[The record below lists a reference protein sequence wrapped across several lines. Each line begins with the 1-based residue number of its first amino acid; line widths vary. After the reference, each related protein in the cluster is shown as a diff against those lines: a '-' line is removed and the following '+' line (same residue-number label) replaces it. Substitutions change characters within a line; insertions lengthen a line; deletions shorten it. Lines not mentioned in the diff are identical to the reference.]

1 MFQRCFKSQRTNNYS
16 STLCVFKSQRKKGNT
31 QKGLAFA
38 SKSISFISVISAG
51 QIITQAPCVFLS
63 PNERMEQ
70 REQSQIHL
78 SYAEPREQRAPLK
91 ACFHLAASRS
101 RKTISQSRETKT
113 LDQRKEIR
121 RKGWLLPAKAF
132 LLFLSFLRD
141 KYKLFYDFCFNFERS
156 DQLIAPT
163 KGYKL
168 CIYEY
173 YR

>member
-1 MFQRCFKSQRTNNYS
+1 MLFHEGCDGITWNKKAPILLLFLQKRLYLCRRKSSKRCFRGVLSPNE
-16 STLCVFKSQRKKGNT
+16 
-31 QKGLAFA
+31 
-38 SKSISFISVISAG
+38 

-63 PNERMEQ
+63 PNE
-70 REQSQIHL
+70 
-78 SYAEPREQRAPLK
+78 
-91 ACFHLAASRS
+91 
-101 RKTISQSRETKT
+101 
-113 LDQRKEIR
+113 RKEIR

-168 CIYEY
+168 SIYEY
-173 YR
+173 DKENERKGLFNDGGLCADALQRMP

>member
-1 MFQRCFKSQRTNNYS
+1 MLFHEGCDGITWNKKAPILLLFLQKRLYLCRRKSNKRCFRGVLSPNE
-16 STLCVFKSQRKKGNT
+16 
-31 QKGLAFA
+31 
-38 SKSISFISVISAG
+38 

-63 PNERMEQ
+63 PNE
-70 REQSQIHL
+70 
-78 SYAEPREQRAPLK
+78 
-91 ACFHLAASRS
+91 
-101 RKTISQSRETKT
+101 
-113 LDQRKEIR
+113 RKEIR

>member
-1 MFQRCFKSQRTNNYS
+1 MLSLFIVPYCLNGTTWDKLSPFALYFLIKKMYLCRRKSSKRCFRGVLSPNE
-16 STLCVFKSQRKKGNT
+16 
-31 QKGLAFA
+31 
-38 SKSISFISVISAG
+38 

-63 PNERMEQ
+63 PNE
-70 REQSQIHL
+70 
-78 SYAEPREQRAPLK
+78 
-91 ACFHLAASRS
+91 
-101 RKTISQSRETKT
+101 
-113 LDQRKEIR
+113 RKEIR

-168 CIYEY
+168 SIYEY
-173 YR
+173 DK